1 MNHFWS
7 DQIQSIGTL
16 DTSRDLRFSDRFRDA
31 YTQLFRL
38 GEGVRILEI
47 GCGTGALCRALK
59 RWYPSAEVV
68 GLDRDDAFIDYARQR
83 STGET
88 YQNGDAT
95 ALPFADGSFD
105 VTISNTVSEHVEPS
119 AFFGEQLRVLREGG
133 VCLLLSARRG
143 IRHAAACVR
152 EEGAFETE
160 IWERVDADFR
170 RAARENSVGAYA
182 LNEAA
187 LPATMEKYGFCSVE
201 THYLTVNLTP
211 DDPFYTPEE
220 ARAMINADRQNDLD
234 NIERMESVAPGAVSR
249 SERKRLA
256 RLTNERYDRRLA
268 LYEAGEKQW
277 DVTLGLTMLL
287 RGVKPRALAKAW
299 G

>member
-7 DQIQSIGTL
+7 DRIQSIGTL
-16 DTSRDLRFSDRFRDA
+16 DTSRKLRFSDRFQNA
-31 YTQLFRL
+31 YTELFRL
-38 GEGVRILEI
+38 EEGARILEI

-68 GLDRDDAFIDYARQR
+68 GLDRDDAFIDYARER
-83 STGET
+83 NTGET
-88 YQNGDAT
+88 YRKGDAT

-119 AFFGEQLRVLREGG
+119 GFFGEQRRVLRDGG

-143 IRHAAACVR
+143 IQHPAACVR
-152 EEGAFETE
+152 EESAFETE

-170 RAARENSVGAYA
+170 RAAKENGVGAYA
-182 LNEAA
+182 LNEME
-187 LPATMEKYGFCSVE
+187 LPAAMEKYGFRDVE
-201 THYLTVNLTP
+201 THYLAINLTP
-211 DDPFYTPEE
+211 DDPFYAPEE
-220 ARAMINADRQNDLD
+220 ACDMINANRQNDLD
-234 NIERMESVAPGAVSR
+234 NIERMESVAPGAVSKADR
-249 SERKRLA
+249 EMLA
-256 RLTNERYDRRLA
+256 RLVNERYDRRLA

-287 RGVKPRALAKAW
+287 RGVK
-299 G
+299 

>member
-7 DQIQSIGTL
+7 DRIQSIGTL
-16 DTSRDLRFSDRFRDA
+16 DSSRRLRFSDRFQNA
-31 YTQLFRL
+31 YTELVRL
-38 GEGVRILEI
+38 EEGARILEI

-68 GLDRDDAFIDYARQR
+68 GLDRDDAFIDYARER
-83 STGET
+83 NTGET
-88 YQNGDAT
+88 YRKGDAT

-119 AFFGEQLRVLREGG
+119 GFFGEQRRVLRDGG

-143 IRHAAACVR
+143 IQHPAACVR
-152 EEGAFETE
+152 EESAFETE

-170 RAARENSVGAYA
+170 RAAKENGVGAYA
-182 LNEAA
+182 LNEME
-187 LPATMEKYGFCSVE
+187 LPAAMEKYGFRDVE
-201 THYLTVNLTP
+201 THYLAINLTP

-220 ARAMINADRQNDLD
+220 ARDMINANRQNDLD
-234 NIERMESVAPGAVSR
+234 NIERMESVAPGAVSKADR
-249 SERKRLA
+249 DRLV
-256 RLTNERYDRRLA
+256 RLVNERYDRRLA

-287 RGVKPRALAKAW
+287 RGVK
-299 G
+299 

>member
-7 DQIQSIGTL
+7 DRIQSIGTL
-16 DTSRDLRFSDRFRDA
+16 DSSRKLRFSDRFQNA
-31 YTQLFRL
+31 YTELFRL
-38 GEGVRILEI
+38 EEGARILEI

-59 RWYPSAEVV
+59 RWYPPAEVV
-68 GLDRDDAFIDYARQR
+68 GLDRDDAFIDYARER
-83 STGET
+83 NTGET
-88 YQNGDAT
+88 YRKGDAT

-119 AFFGEQLRVLREGG
+119 GFFGEQRRVLRDGG

-143 IRHAAACVR
+143 IQHPAACVR
-152 EEGAFETE
+152 EESAFETE

-170 RAARENSVGAYA
+170 RAAKENGVGAYA
-182 LNEAA
+182 LNEME
-187 LPATMEKYGFCSVE
+187 LPAAMEKYGFRDVE
-201 THYLTVNLTP
+201 THYLAINLTP
-211 DDPFYTPEE
+211 DDPFYAPEE
-220 ARAMINADRQNDLD
+220 ACDMINANRQNDPD

-249 SERKRLA
+249 ADREMLA
-256 RLTNERYDRRLA
+256 RLVNERYDRRLA

-287 RGVKPRALAKAW
+287 RGVK
-299 G
+299 

>member
-7 DQIQSIGTL
+7 DRIQSIGTL
-16 DTSRDLRFSDRFRDA
+16 DSSRKLRFSDRFQNA
-31 YTQLFRL
+31 YTELFRL
-38 GEGVRILEI
+38 EEGARILEI

-68 GLDRDDAFIDYARQR
+68 GLDRDDAFIDYARER
-83 STGET
+83 NTGET
-88 YQNGDAT
+88 YRKGDAT

-119 AFFGEQLRVLREGG
+119 GFFGEQRRVLRDGG

-143 IRHAAACVR
+143 IQHPAACVR
-152 EEGAFETE
+152 EESAFETE

-170 RAARENSVGAYA
+170 RAAKENGVGAYA
-182 LNEAA
+182 LNEME
-187 LPATMEKYGFCSVE
+187 LPAAMEKYGFRDVE
-201 THYLTVNLTP
+201 THYLAINLTP
-211 DDPFYTPEE
+211 DDPFYAPEE
-220 ARAMINADRQNDLD
+220 ACDMINANRQNDLD

-249 SERKRLA
+249 ADREMLA
-256 RLTNERYDRRLA
+256 RLVKERYDRRLA

-287 RGVKPRALAKAW
+287 RGVK
-299 G
+299 

>member
-7 DQIQSIGTL
+7 DRIQSIGTL
-16 DTSRDLRFSDRFRDA
+16 DTSRKLRFSDRFRNA
-31 YTQLFRL
+31 YTELFRL
-38 GEGVRILEI
+38 EEGARILEI

-68 GLDRDDAFIDYARQR
+68 GLDRDDAFIDYARGK

-88 YQNGDAT
+88 YRKGDAT

-119 AFFGEQLRVLREGG
+119 GFFGEQRRVLRDGG

-143 IRHAAACVR
+143 IQHPAACVR
-152 EEGAFETE
+152 EESAFETE
-160 IWERVDADFR
+160 IWARVDADFR
-170 RAARENSVGAYA
+170 RAAKENGVGAYA
-182 LNEAA
+182 LNEME
-187 LPATMEKYGFCSVE
+187 LPAAMEKYGFRDVE
-201 THYLTVNLTP
+201 THYLAINLTP

-220 ARAMINADRQNDLD
+220 ARDMINANRQNDLD

-249 SERKRLA
+249 ADRETLA
-256 RLTNERYDRRLA
+256 RLVNERYDRRLA
-268 LYEAGEKQW
+268 LYAAGKKQW

-287 RGVKPRALAKAW
+287 RGVK
-299 G
+299 

>member
-7 DQIQSIGTL
+7 DRIQSIGTL
-16 DTSRDLRFSDRFRDA
+16 DSSRRLRFSDRFQNA
-31 YTQLFRL
+31 YTELFRL
-38 GEGVRILEI
+38 EEGARILEI

-68 GLDRDDAFIDYARQR
+68 GLDRDDAFIDYARER
-83 STGET
+83 NTGET
-88 YQNGDAT
+88 YRKGDAT

-119 AFFGEQLRVLREGG
+119 GFFGEQRRVLRDGG

-143 IRHAAACVR
+143 IQHPAACVR
-152 EEGAFETE
+152 EESAFETE

-170 RAARENSVGAYA
+170 RAAKENGVGAYA
-182 LNEAA
+182 LNEME
-187 LPATMEKYGFCSVE
+187 LPAAMEKYGFRDVE
-201 THYLTVNLTP
+201 THYLAINLTP
-211 DDPFYTPEE
+211 DDPFYAPEE
-220 ARAMINADRQNDLD
+220 ACDMINANRQNDLD

-249 SERKRLA
+249 ADREMLA
-256 RLTNERYDRRLA
+256 RLVNERYDRRLA
-268 LYEAGEKQW
+268 LYAAGKKQW

-287 RGVKPRALAKAW
+287 RGVK
-299 G
+299 

>member
-7 DQIQSIGTL
+7 DRIQSIGTL
-16 DTSRDLRFSDRFRDA
+16 DSSRKLRFSDRFQNA
-31 YTQLFRL
+31 YTELFRL
-38 GEGVRILEI
+38 EEGARILEI

-68 GLDRDDAFIDYARQR
+68 GLDRDDAFIDYARER
-83 STGET
+83 NTGET
-88 YQNGDAT
+88 YRKGDAT

-119 AFFGEQLRVLREGG
+119 GFFGEQRRVLRDGG

-143 IRHAAACVR
+143 IQHPAACVR
-152 EEGAFETE
+152 EESAFETE

-170 RAARENSVGAYA
+170 RAAKENGVGAYA
-182 LNEAA
+182 LNEME
-187 LPATMEKYGFCSVE
+187 LPAAMEKYGFRDVE
-201 THYLTVNLTP
+201 THYLAINLTP

-220 ARAMINADRQNDLD
+220 ARDMINANRQNDLD
-234 NIERMESVAPGAVSR
+234 NIERMESVAPGAVSKADR
-249 SERKRLA
+249 DRLV
-256 RLTNERYDRRLA
+256 RLVNERFDRRLA
-268 LYEAGEKQW
+268 LYAAGKKQW

-287 RGVKPRALAKAW
+287 RGVK
-299 G
+299 

>member
-7 DQIQSIGTL
+7 DRIQSIGTL
-16 DTSRDLRFSDRFRDA
+16 DSLRKLRFSDRFQNA
-31 YTQLFRL
+31 YTELFRL
-38 GEGVRILEI
+38 EEGARILEI

-68 GLDRDDAFIDYARQR
+68 GLDRDDAFIDYARER
-83 STGET
+83 NTGET
-88 YQNGDAT
+88 YRKGDAT

-119 AFFGEQLRVLREGG
+119 GFFGEQRRVLRDGG

-143 IRHAAACVR
+143 IQHPAACVR
-152 EEGAFETE
+152 EESAFETE

-170 RAARENSVGAYA
+170 RAAKENGVGAYA
-182 LNEAA
+182 LNEME
-187 LPATMEKYGFCSVE
+187 LPAAMEKYGFRDVE
-201 THYLTVNLTP
+201 THYLAINLTP
-211 DDPFYTPEE
+211 DDPFYAPEE
-220 ARAMINADRQNDLD
+220 ACDMINANRQNDLD

-249 SERKRLA
+249 ADREMLA
-256 RLTNERYDRRLA
+256 RLVNERYDRRLA

-287 RGVKPRALAKAW
+287 RGVK
-299 G
+299 

>member
-7 DQIQSIGTL
+7 DRIQSIGTL
-16 DTSRDLRFSDRFRDA
+16 DSSRKLRFSDRFQNA
-31 YTQLFRL
+31 YTELFRL
-38 GEGVRILEI
+38 EEGARILEI

-68 GLDRDDAFIDYARQR
+68 GLDRDDAFIDYARER
-83 STGET
+83 NTGET
-88 YQNGDAT
+88 YRKGDAT

-119 AFFGEQLRVLREGG
+119 GFFGEQRRVLRDGG

-143 IRHAAACVR
+143 IQHPAACVR
-152 EEGAFETE
+152 EESAFETE

-170 RAARENSVGAYA
+170 RAAKENGVGAYA
-182 LNEAA
+182 LNEME
-187 LPATMEKYGFCSVE
+187 LPAAMEKYGFRDVE
-201 THYLTVNLTP
+201 THYLAINLTP

-220 ARAMINADRQNDLD
+220 ARDMINANRQNDLD
-234 NIERMESVAPGAVSR
+234 NIERMESVAPGAVSKADR
-249 SERKRLA
+249 EMLA
-256 RLTNERYDRRLA
+256 RLVNERYDRRLA
-268 LYEAGEKQW
+268 LYAAGKKQW

-287 RGVKPRALAKAW
+287 RGVK
-299 G
+299 

>member
-7 DQIQSIGTL
+7 DRIQSIGTL
-16 DTSRDLRFSDRFRDA
+16 DSSRKLRFSDRFQNA
-31 YTQLFRL
+31 YTELFRL
-38 GEGVRILEI
+38 EEGARILEI

-68 GLDRDDAFIDYARQR
+68 GLDRDDAFIDYARER
-83 STGET
+83 NTGET
-88 YQNGDAT
+88 SRKGDAT

-119 AFFGEQLRVLREGG
+119 GFFGEQRRVLRDGG

-143 IRHAAACVR
+143 IQHPAACVR
-152 EEGAFETE
+152 EESAFETE

-170 RAARENSVGAYA
+170 RAAKENGVGAYA
-182 LNEAA
+182 LNEME
-187 LPATMEKYGFCSVE
+187 LPAAMEKYGFRDVE
-201 THYLTVNLTP
+201 THYLAINLTP
-211 DDPFYTPEE
+211 DDPFYAPEE
-220 ARAMINADRQNDLD
+220 ACDMINANRQNDLD

-249 SERKRLA
+249 ADREMLA
-256 RLTNERYDRRLA
+256 RLVNERYDRRLA

-287 RGVKPRALAKAW
+287 RGVK
-299 G
+299 

>member
-7 DQIQSIGTL
+7 DRIQSIGTL
-16 DTSRDLRFSDRFRDA
+16 DSSRKLRFSDRFQNA
-31 YTQLFRL
+31 YTELFRL
-38 GEGVRILEI
+38 EEGARILEI

-68 GLDRDDAFIDYARQR
+68 GLDRDDAFIDYARER
-83 STGET
+83 NTGET
-88 YQNGDAT
+88 YRKGDAT

-119 AFFGEQLRVLREGG
+119 GFFGEQRRVRRDGG

-143 IRHAAACVR
+143 IQHPAACVR
-152 EEGAFETE
+152 EESAFETE

-170 RAARENSVGAYA
+170 RAAKENGVGAYA
-182 LNEAA
+182 LNEME
-187 LPATMEKYGFCSVE
+187 LPAAMEKYGFRDVE
-201 THYLTVNLTP
+201 THYLAINLTP
-211 DDPFYTPEE
+211 DDPFYAPEE
-220 ARAMINADRQNDLD
+220 ACDMINANRQNDLD

-249 SERKRLA
+249 ADREMLA
-256 RLTNERYDRRLA
+256 RLVNERYDRRLA

-287 RGVKPRALAKAW
+287 RGVK
-299 G
+299 

>member
-7 DQIQSIGTL
+7 DRIQSIGTL
-16 DTSRDLRFSDRFRDA
+16 DTSRKLRFSDRLQNA
-31 YTQLFRL
+31 YTELFRL
-38 GEGVRILEI
+38 EEGARILEI

-68 GLDRDDAFIDYARQR
+68 GLDRDDAFIDYARER
-83 STGET
+83 NTGET
-88 YQNGDAT
+88 YRKGDAT

-119 AFFGEQLRVLREGG
+119 GFFGEQRRVLRDGG

-143 IRHAAACVR
+143 IQHPAACVR
-152 EEGAFETE
+152 EESAFETE

-170 RAARENSVGAYA
+170 RAAKENGVGAYA
-182 LNEAA
+182 LNEME
-187 LPATMEKYGFCSVE
+187 LPAAMEKYGFRDVE
-201 THYLTVNLTP
+201 THYLAINLTP
-211 DDPFYTPEE
+211 DDPFYAPEE
-220 ARAMINADRQNDLD
+220 ACDMINANRQNDLD

-249 SERKRLA
+249 ADREMLA
-256 RLTNERYDRRLA
+256 RLVNERYDRRLA

-287 RGVKPRALAKAW
+287 RGVK
-299 G
+299 

>member
-7 DQIQSIGTL
+7 DRIQSIGTL
-16 DTSRDLRFSDRFRDA
+16 DSSRKLRFSDRFQNA
-31 YTQLFRL
+31 YTELFRL
-38 GEGVRILEI
+38 EEGARILEI

-68 GLDRDDAFIDYARQR
+68 GLDRDDAFIDYARER
-83 STGET
+83 NTGET
-88 YQNGDAT
+88 YRKGDAT

-119 AFFGEQLRVLREGG
+119 GFFGEQRRVLRDGG

-143 IRHAAACVR
+143 IQHPAACVR
-152 EEGAFETE
+152 EESAFETE

-170 RAARENSVGAYA
+170 RAAKENGVGAYA
-182 LNEAA
+182 LNEME
-187 LPATMEKYGFCSVE
+187 LPAAMEKYGFRDVE
-201 THYLTVNLTP
+201 THYLAINLTP
-211 DDPFYTPEE
+211 DDPFYAPEE
-220 ARAMINADRQNDLD
+220 ACDMINANRQNDLD

-249 SERKRLA
+249 ADREMLA
-256 RLTNERYDRRLA
+256 RLVNERYDQRLA

-287 RGVKPRALAKAW
+287 RGVK
-299 G
+299 

>member
-7 DQIQSIGTL
+7 DRIQSIGTL
-16 DTSRDLRFSDRFRDA
+16 DTSRKLRFSDRFQNA
-31 YTQLFRL
+31 YTELFRL
-38 GEGVRILEI
+38 EEGARILEI

-68 GLDRDDAFIDYARQR
+68 GLDRDDAFIDYARER
-83 STGET
+83 NTGET
-88 YQNGDAT
+88 YRKGDAT

-119 AFFGEQLRVLREGG
+119 GFFGEQRRVLRDGG

-143 IRHAAACVR
+143 IQHPAACVR
-152 EEGAFETE
+152 EESAFEME

-170 RAARENSVGAYA
+170 RAAKENGVGAYA
-182 LNEAA
+182 LNEME
-187 LPATMEKYGFCSVE
+187 LPAAMEKYGFRDVE
-201 THYLTVNLTP
+201 THYLAINLTP

-220 ARAMINADRQNDLD
+220 ARDMINANRQNDLD
-234 NIERMESVAPGAVSR
+234 NIERMESVAPGAVSKADR
-249 SERKRLA
+249 EMLVRLV
-256 RLTNERYDRRLA
+256 NERYDRRLA
-268 LYEAGEKQW
+268 LYAAGKKQW

-287 RGVKPRALAKAW
+287 RGVK
-299 G
+299 

>member
-7 DQIQSIGTL
+7 DRIQSIGTL
-16 DTSRDLRFSDRFRDA
+16 DSSRKLRFSDRFQNA
-31 YTQLFRL
+31 YTELFRL
-38 GEGVRILEI
+38 EEGARILEI
-47 GCGTGALCRALK
+47 GCGTGALCRVLK

-68 GLDRDDAFIDYARQR
+68 GLDRDDAFIDYARER
-83 STGET
+83 NTGET
-88 YQNGDAT
+88 YRKGDAT

-119 AFFGEQLRVLREGG
+119 GFFGEQRRVLRDGG

-143 IRHAAACVR
+143 IQHPAACVR
-152 EEGAFETE
+152 EESAFETE

-170 RAARENSVGAYA
+170 RAAKENGVGAYA
-182 LNEAA
+182 LNEME
-187 LPATMEKYGFCSVE
+187 LPAAMEKYGFRDVE
-201 THYLTVNLTP
+201 THYLAINLTP
-211 DDPFYTPEE
+211 DDPFYAPEE
-220 ARAMINADRQNDLD
+220 ACDMINANRQNDLD

-249 SERKRLA
+249 ADREMLA
-256 RLTNERYDRRLA
+256 RLVNERYDRRLA

-287 RGVKPRALAKAW
+287 RGVK
-299 G
+299 

>member
-7 DQIQSIGTL
+7 DRIQSIGTL
-16 DTSRDLRFSDRFRDA
+16 DTSRKLRFSDRFQNA
-31 YTQLFRL
+31 YTELFRL
-38 GEGVRILEI
+38 EEGARILEI

-68 GLDRDDAFIDYARQR
+68 GLDRDDAFIDYARER
-83 STGET
+83 NTGET
-88 YQNGDAT
+88 YRKGDAT

-119 AFFGEQLRVLREGG
+119 GFFGEQRRVLRDGG

-143 IRHAAACVR
+143 IQHPAACVR
-152 EEGAFETE
+152 EESAFETE

-170 RAARENSVGAYA
+170 RAAKENGVGAYA
-182 LNEAA
+182 LNEME
-187 LPATMEKYGFCSVE
+187 LPAAMEKYGFRDVE
-201 THYLTVNLTP
+201 THYLAINLTP

-220 ARAMINADRQNDLD
+220 ARDMINANRQNDLD
-234 NIERMESVAPGAVSR
+234 NIERMESVAPGAVSKADR
-249 SERKRLA
+249 DRLV
-256 RLTNERYDRRLA
+256 RLVNERYDRRLA
-268 LYEAGEKQW
+268 LYEAGKKQW

-287 RGVKPRALAKAW
+287 RGVK
-299 G
+299 

>member
-7 DQIQSIGTL
+7 DRIQSIGTL
-16 DTSRDLRFSDRFRDA
+16 DSSRKLRFSDRFQNA
-31 YTQLFRL
+31 YTELFRL
-38 GEGVRILEI
+38 EEGARILEI

-68 GLDRDDAFIDYARQR
+68 GLDRDDAFIDYARER
-83 STGET
+83 NTGET
-88 YQNGDAT
+88 YRKGDAT

-119 AFFGEQLRVLREGG
+119 GFFGEQRRVLRDGG

-143 IRHAAACVR
+143 IQHPAACVR
-152 EEGAFETE
+152 EESAFETE

-170 RAARENSVGAYA
+170 RAAKENGVGAYA
-182 LNEAA
+182 LNEME
-187 LPATMEKYGFCSVE
+187 LPAAMEKYGFRDVE
-201 THYLTVNLTP
+201 THYLAINLTP
-211 DDPFYTPEE
+211 DDPFYAPEE
-220 ARAMINADRQNDLD
+220 ARDMINANRQNDLD

-249 SERKRLA
+249 ADREMLA
-256 RLTNERYDRRLA
+256 RLVNERYDRRLA
-268 LYEAGEKQW
+268 LYAAGKKQW

-287 RGVKPRALAKAW
+287 RGVK
-299 G
+299 

>member
-7 DQIQSIGTL
+7 DRIQSIGTL
-16 DTSRDLRFSDRFRDA
+16 DTSRKLRFSDRFQNA
-31 YTQLFRL
+31 YTELFRL
-38 GEGVRILEI
+38 EEGARILEI

-68 GLDRDDAFIDYARQR
+68 GLDRDDAFIDYARER
-83 STGET
+83 NTGET
-88 YQNGDAT
+88 YRKGDAT

-119 AFFGEQLRVLREGG
+119 GFFGEQRRVLRDGG

-143 IRHAAACVR
+143 IQHPAACVR
-152 EEGAFETE
+152 EESAFETE

-170 RAARENSVGAYA
+170 RAAKENGVGAYA
-182 LNEAA
+182 LNEME
-187 LPATMEKYGFCSVE
+187 LPAAMEKYGFRDVE
-201 THYLTVNLTP
+201 THYLAINLTP

-220 ARAMINADRQNDLD
+220 ARDMINANRQNDLD
-234 NIERMESVAPGAVSR
+234 NIERMESVAPGAVSKADR
-249 SERKRLA
+249 DRLA
-256 RLTNERYDRRLA
+256 RLVNERYDRRLA

-287 RGVKPRALAKAW
+287 RGVK
-299 G
+299 

>member
-7 DQIQSIGTL
+7 DRIQSIGTL
-16 DTSRDLRFSDRFRDA
+16 DSSRKLRFSDRFQNA
-31 YTQLFRL
+31 YTELFRL
-38 GEGVRILEI
+38 EEGARILEI
-47 GCGTGALCRALK
+47 GCGTGAPCRALK

-68 GLDRDDAFIDYARQR
+68 GLDRDDAFIDYARER
-83 STGET
+83 NTGET
-88 YQNGDAT
+88 YRKGDAT

-119 AFFGEQLRVLREGG
+119 GFFGEQRRVLRDGG

-143 IRHAAACVR
+143 IQHPAACVR
-152 EEGAFETE
+152 EESAFETE

-170 RAARENSVGAYA
+170 RAAKENGVGAYA
-182 LNEAA
+182 LNEME
-187 LPATMEKYGFCSVE
+187 LPAAMEKYGFRDVE
-201 THYLTVNLTP
+201 THYLAINLTP
-211 DDPFYTPEE
+211 DDPFYAPEE
-220 ARAMINADRQNDLD
+220 ACDMINANRQNDLD

-249 SERKRLA
+249 ADREMLA
-256 RLTNERYDRRLA
+256 RLVNERYDRRLA

-287 RGVKPRALAKAW
+287 RGVK
-299 G
+299 

>member
-7 DQIQSIGTL
+7 DRIQSIGTL
-16 DTSRDLRFSDRFRDA
+16 DTSRKLRFSDRFQNA
-31 YTQLFRL
+31 YTELFRL
-38 GEGVRILEI
+38 EEGARILEI

-68 GLDRDDAFIDYARQR
+68 GLDRDDAFIDYARER
-83 STGET
+83 NTGET
-88 YQNGDAT
+88 YRKGDAT

-119 AFFGEQLRVLREGG
+119 GFFGEQRRVLRDGG

-143 IRHAAACVR
+143 IQHPAACVR
-152 EEGAFETE
+152 EESAFETE
-160 IWERVDADFR
+160 IWERVDAEFR
-170 RAARENSVGAYA
+170 RAAKENGVGAYA
-182 LNEAA
+182 LNEME
-187 LPATMEKYGFCSVE
+187 LPAAMEKYGFRDVE
-201 THYLTVNLTP
+201 THYLAINLTP

-220 ARAMINADRQNDLD
+220 ARDMINANRQNDLD
-234 NIERMESVAPGAVSR
+234 NIERMESVAPGAVSKADR
-249 SERKRLA
+249 DRLV
-256 RLTNERYDRRLA
+256 RLVNERYDRRLA

-287 RGVKPRALAKAW
+287 RGVK
-299 G
+299 

>member
-7 DQIQSIGTL
+7 DRIQSIGTL
-16 DTSRDLRFSDRFRDA
+16 DSSRKLRFSDRFQNA
-31 YTQLFRL
+31 YTELFRL
-38 GEGVRILEI
+38 EEGARILEI

-59 RWYPSAEVV
+59 RWYPPAEVV
-68 GLDRDDAFIDYARQR
+68 GLDRDDAFIDYARER
-83 STGET
+83 NTGET
-88 YQNGDAT
+88 YRKGDAT

-119 AFFGEQLRVLREGG
+119 GFFGEQRRVLRDGG

-143 IRHAAACVR
+143 LQHPAACVR
-152 EEGAFETE
+152 EESAFETE

-170 RAARENSVGAYA
+170 RAAKENGVGAYA
-182 LNEAA
+182 LNEME
-187 LPATMEKYGFCSVE
+187 LPAAMEKYGFRDVE
-201 THYLTVNLTP
+201 THYLAINLTP
-211 DDPFYTPEE
+211 DDPFYAPEE
-220 ARAMINADRQNDLD
+220 ACDMINANRQNDLD

-249 SERKRLA
+249 ADREMLA
-256 RLTNERYDRRLA
+256 RLVNERYDRRLA

-287 RGVKPRALAKAW
+287 RGVK
-299 G
+299 

>member
-7 DQIQSIGTL
+7 DRIQSIGTL
-16 DTSRDLRFSDRFRDA
+16 DSSRKLRFSDRFQNA
-31 YTQLFRL
+31 YTELFRL
-38 GEGVRILEI
+38 EEGARILEI

-59 RWYPSAEVV
+59 RWYPPAEVV
-68 GLDRDDAFIDYARQR
+68 GLDRDDAFIDYARER
-83 STGET
+83 NTGET
-88 YQNGDAT
+88 YRKGDAT

-119 AFFGEQLRVLREGG
+119 GFFGEQRRVLRDGG

-143 IRHAAACVR
+143 IQHPAACVR
-152 EEGAFETE
+152 EESAFETE

-170 RAARENSVGAYA
+170 RAAKENGVGAYA
-182 LNEAA
+182 LNEME
-187 LPATMEKYGFCSVE
+187 LPAAMEKYGFRDVE
-201 THYLTVNLTP
+201 THYIAINLTP
-211 DDPFYTPEE
+211 DDPFYAPEE
-220 ARAMINADRQNDLD
+220 ACDMINANRQNDLD

-249 SERKRLA
+249 ADREMLA
-256 RLTNERYDRRLA
+256 RLVNERYDRRLA

-287 RGVKPRALAKAW
+287 RGVK
-299 G
+299 

>member
-7 DQIQSIGTL
+7 DRIQSIGTL
-16 DTSRDLRFSDRFRDA
+16 DSSRKLRFSDRFQNA
-31 YTQLFRL
+31 YTELFRL
-38 GEGVRILEI
+38 EEGARILEI

-68 GLDRDDAFIDYARQR
+68 GLDRDDAFIDYARER
-83 STGET
+83 NTGET
-88 YQNGDAT
+88 YRKGDAT

-119 AFFGEQLRVLREGG
+119 GFFGEQRRVLRDGG

-143 IRHAAACVR
+143 IQHPAACVR
-152 EEGAFETE
+152 EESAFETE

-170 RAARENSVGAYA
+170 RAAKENGVGAYA
-182 LNEAA
+182 LNEME
-187 LPATMEKYGFCSVE
+187 LPAAMEKYGFRDVE
-201 THYLTVNLTP
+201 THYLAINLTP

-220 ARAMINADRQNDLD
+220 ARDMINANRQNDLD
-234 NIERMESVAPGAVSR
+234 NIERMESVAPGAVSKADR
-249 SERKRLA
+249 DRLV
-256 RLTNERYDRRLA
+256 RLVNERYDRRLA

-287 RGVKPRALAKAW
+287 RGVK
-299 G
+299 

>member
-7 DQIQSIGTL
+7 DRIQSIGTL
-16 DTSRDLRFSDRFRDA
+16 DTSRKLRFSDRFQNA
-31 YTQLFRL
+31 YTELFRL
-38 GEGVRILEI
+38 EEGARILEI

-68 GLDRDDAFIDYARQR
+68 GLDRDDAFIDYARER
-83 STGET
+83 NTGET
-88 YQNGDAT
+88 YRKGDAT

-119 AFFGEQLRVLREGG
+119 GFFGEQRRVLRDGG

-143 IRHAAACVR
+143 IQHPAACVR
-152 EEGAFETE
+152 EESAFETE

-170 RAARENSVGAYA
+170 RAAKENGVGAYA
-182 LNEAA
+182 LNEME
-187 LPATMEKYGFCSVE
+187 LPAAMEKYGFRDVE
-201 THYLTVNLTP
+201 THYLAINLTP
-211 DDPFYTPEE
+211 DDPFYAPEE
-220 ARAMINADRQNDLD
+220 ACDMINANRQNDLD

-249 SERKRLA
+249 ADREMLA
-256 RLTNERYDRRLA
+256 RLVNERYDRRLA
-268 LYEAGEKQW
+268 LYAAGKKQW

-287 RGVKPRALAKAW
+287 RGVK
-299 G
+299 

>member
-7 DQIQSIGTL
+7 DRIQSIGTL
-16 DTSRDLRFSDRFRDA
+16 DSSRRLRFSDRFQNA
-31 YTQLFRL
+31 YTELFRL
-38 GEGVRILEI
+38 EEGARILEI

-68 GLDRDDAFIDYARQR
+68 GLDRDDAFIDYARER
-83 STGET
+83 NTGET
-88 YQNGDAT
+88 YRKGDAT

-119 AFFGEQLRVLREGG
+119 GFFGEQRRVLRDGG

-143 IRHAAACVR
+143 IQHPAACVR
-152 EEGAFETE
+152 EESAFETE

-170 RAARENSVGAYA
+170 RAAKENGVGAYA
-182 LNEAA
+182 LNEME
-187 LPATMEKYGFCSVE
+187 LPAAMEKYGFREVE
-201 THYLTVNLTP
+201 THYLAINLTP

-220 ARAMINADRQNDLD
+220 ARDMINANRQNDLD
-234 NIERMESVAPGAVSR
+234 NIERMESVAPGAVSKADR
-249 SERKRLA
+249 DRLV
-256 RLTNERYDRRLA
+256 RLVNERYDRRLA

-287 RGVKPRALAKAW
+287 RGVK
-299 G
+299 